1 MDKISEIHDILT
13 ATILP
18 PCHQMIYDIVS
29 QTTAKQLKMV
39 KDKNPTSAS
48 ASGPE
53 ARAETEARAVVSTV
67 KASKVKQNPG
77 QTPQQTTRR
86 PGVTHQHK
94 YQQNIY
100 DWNRNSYSRLK
111 REIEREREREGTVA
125 CLQNVCTK
133 IALSN
138 V

>member
-39 KDKNPTSAS
+39 KDKKPTSAS

-77 QTPQQTTRR
+77 QTPQQTTD
-86 PGVTHQHK
+86 PELHTSTSTSKTYMIGSGTHTA
-94 YQQNIY
+94 
-100 DWNRNSYSRLK
+100 D
-111 REIEREREREGTVA
+111 
-125 CLQNVCTK
+125 
-133 IALSN
+133 
-138 V
+138 